1 MSLQE
6 SFFNALI
13 KEGAQVS
20 LFLVSG
26 IRLVGKIESYDTFT
40 VMLTGPNGVSQ
51 LISKS
56 AISTIQPDKPLNFKY
71 QGG

>member
-1 MSLQE
+1 MPLQE
-6 SFFNALI
+6 AFFEALK
-13 KEGAQVS
+13 KEDAQIS

-26 IRLVGKIESYDTFT
+26 IRLVGKIENYDTFT

-56 AISTIQPDKPLNFKY
+56 AISTIQPDKPLAFKP
-71 QGG
+71 QA